1 MSMEDKISD
10 VVASAFDAEEK
21 ATEETVVEETKPV
34 ETEPVE
40 ETPVEDKPVET
51 ETETEK
57 TAEEPKEEEKTEEKP
72 VEESIAAPKQ
82 LKGDFVKSHWE
93 SADKE
98 TKDEFV
104 RLSAENER
112 NYLRANE
119 AEHNAKMFR
128 KTIEPVQGY
137 ISEVAQAS
145 NIPES
150 EVIRNCID
158 IVQSLNDKP
167 TLTAR
172 QMIAGGLIR
181 FEDPV
186 AVINEIARTYGIDT
200 KSDMKPRDIPENYYA
215 SAAQAKYEARQAKY
229 VQPEQVDTDVQNAI
243 ADYVENTPGI
253 KALVDDPALS
263 DKFIRQIQMERQ
275 ADPNSSDITIIN
287 RAAELFEHMVK
298 TPKATEPAPVIENI
312 AEKKMA
318 KVVAPKASNPS
329 NNEEIDKIEEFTPEN
344 MNKQSQKYA
353 ERSVKDALRAM
364 GLDD

>member
-21 ATEETVVEETKPV
+21 ATEETVVEEKPV
-34 ETEPVE
+34 ETEAVE
-40 ETPVEDKPVET
+40 ETPAEEKPVET
-51 ETETEK
+51 ETEPEKATE
-57 TAEEPKEEEKTEEKP
+57 ESKEEEKTEEEP
-72 VEESIAAPKQ
+72 AQESIAAPKQ

-200 KSDMKPRDIPENYYA
+200 KSDRKPRDIPENYYA

-229 VQPEQVDTDVQNAI
+229 VQPEAVDTDVQNAI

-253 KALVDDPALS
+253 KALVDSPELS

-287 RAAELFEHMVK
+287 RAAELFEHMIA
-298 TPKATEPAPVIENI
+298 TPKASAPVVENI

-318 KVVAPKASNPS
+318 KVVAPKASNPV